1 MPSCSLP
8 MHLALALSLAEDP
21 YPADSDEIIARRK
34 VRNLG
39 SGTPSP
45 PLPEDRIDDYS
56 SPRTSWA
63 YGPATAIAF
72 TRPAIPLSSHIL
84 AWIFPVIAPG

>member
-1 MPSCSLP
+1 MTLCSLT
-8 MHLALALSLAEDP
+8 MNLAFACSLADDP
-21 YPADSDEIIARRK
+21 YPADSDEIIARRR

-39 SGTPSP
+39 SGTPSL
-45 PLPEDRIDDYS
+45 PLPEDRIDYYS

-84 AWIFPVIAPG
+84 AWIFPGIAPG